1 MPMIEDIKCIFNVGP
16 EKWTIFV
23 KETSMALNVFSVEKG
38 VPIYIVLNFEAHP
51 IYTKISEDHGI
62 FQFDD
67 FKVKVNAYTST
78 QHGRIEI
85 ITTSIHTSYEIPY
98 IVAKGLQT
106 IGSGSTNVVD
116 ASLITCKK
124 SCTCKKTMK
133 EVSNV
138 MTIANLI
145 IALKDLEHGSF
156 KKKNVLNNYSHK
168 CACCCILI
176 NKKINAIS
184 TMCCELLT
192 DEGGCKWDNIEILRK
207 NGYAVYAGEQ
217 DRFGWLTACIDTTK
231 GTIIY
236 G

>member
-1 MPMIEDIKCIFNVGP
+1 MIKDIKCVFNIGS
-16 EKWTIFV
+16 EKWMIIV
-23 KETSMALNVFSVEKG
+23 KENRIALNVFSVEKG
-38 VPIYIVLNFEAHP
+38 VPIYIVLNFEEYP
-51 IYTKISEDHGI
+51 SYSQIQDHGV
-62 FQFDD
+62 FVFDD
-67 FKVKVNAYTST
+67 FKVKINAYGIT

-85 ITTSIHTSYEIPY
+85 FTNNVHTSYEIPY

-106 IGSGSTNVVD
+106 IGSGSTNVVE

-124 SCTCKKTMK
+124 VCDCKKTMK
-133 EVSNV
+133 NVSTETN
-138 MTIANLI
+138 MKNLI

-156 KKKNVLNNYSHK
+156 KKKNVLNNYEMS
-168 CACCCILI
+168 CSSCSILI
-176 NKKINAIS
+176 NNKINAIS

-192 DEGGCKWDNIEILRK
+192 DEGGCNWDNIEILRK

-217 DRFGWLTACIDTTK
+217 DRFGWLTACVDTSK